1 MLPLV
6 ATGCRSACKR
16 FKSRVDRLSILPWE
30 ATECLTASSHDLPQ
44 KRDGPKMK
52 LTVGRISTL
61 RLPAGKTDHIEFDDD
76 VPGFGLRL
84 RESGSRTFVFQYK
97 VGDQNRRMN
106 LGAVSAVNFAEA
118 RKTAQNLY
126 HRVKL
131 GEDPASDKAEAKLK
145 AAETF
150 AAVAARFL
158 DYKRTR
164 LRARSYPDVERHL
177 LTHSKALH
185 GLQLAKIERRDI
197 ATVIAAVADNSGPV
211 TGNRVRTSLSTFFSW
226 ALMQGLV
233 ESNPV
238 IGTARNRERSRD
250 RVLEPA
256 ELRAIW
262 NNLADDHFG
271 AVIRLLALTA
281 QRASEIAAL
290 RWSEV
295 RDNAIM
301 LPSDRT
307 KNHRAHLV
315 PLSAAA
321 RTIIEAQPRRTNS
334 ANELR
339 DLIFGHGEGAF
350 SGWSKAK
357 EKLDAQ
363 ITAATGKPLD
373 HWTPHD
379 LRRTAATMMAEV
391 GVQPHVIEAVLNHV
405 SGHRAGVAG
414 IYNRSTYE
422 REKAVALDLWADR
435 LMAIIEGRDSNVLTL
450 QRG

>member
-1 MLPLV
+1 
-6 ATGCRSACKR
+6 
-16 FKSRVDRLSILPWE
+16 
-30 ATECLTASSHDLPQ
+30 
-44 KRDGPKMK
+44 MK
-52 LTVGRISTL
+52 LTVGQISAL
-61 RLPAGKTDHIEFDDD
+61 RLPAGKADHIEFDDD

-158 DYKRTR
+158 EYKRSR
-164 LRARSYPDVERHL
+164 LRPRSYPDVERHL

-226 ALMQGLV
+226 AMMQGLV
-233 ESNPV
+233 EANPV
-238 IGTARNRERSRD
+238 IGTARNRERSRE
-250 RVLEPA
+250 RLLEPV

-271 AVIRLLALTA
+271 AIIRLLALTA
-281 QRASEIAAL
+281 QRAGEIAAL
-290 RWSEV
+290 RWSEL

-307 KNHRAHLV
+307 KNHRAHIV

-321 RTIIEAQPRRTNS
+321 RAIIEAQPRRDGIDGMQ
-334 ANELR
+334 R

-350 SGWSKAK
+350 SGWSKTK

-363 ITAATGKPLD
+363 ITATTGKALP

-379 LRRTAATMMAEV
+379 LRRTAATMMAEDL
-391 GVQPHVIEAVLNHV
+391 GIQPHVIEAVLNHV

-414 IYNRSTYE
+414 IYNRASYE
-422 REKAVALDLWADR
+422 REKATALDLWAER
-435 LMAIIEGRDSNVLTL
+435 LMAIIEGRDSNVVTL

>member
-1 MLPLV
+1 MESHGMPH
-6 ATGCRSACKR
+6 GI
-16 FKSRVDRLSILPWE
+16 FPG
-30 ATECLTASSHDLPQ
+30 SSQ
-44 KRDGPKMK
+44 NRERPKVK

-61 RLPAGKTDHIEFDDD
+61 RLPSGKTDHIEFDDEI
-76 VPGFGLRL
+76 PGFGLRL

-131 GEDPASDKAEAKLK
+131 GEDPASDKAGAKLK

-158 DYKRTR
+158 EYKRSR
-164 LRARSYPDVERHL
+164 LRPRSYPDVERHL
-177 LTHSKALH
+177 LTHSKALQ

-197 ATVIAAVADNSGPV
+197 ATVIAAVADNSGTV

-226 ALMQGLV
+226 AMMQGLV

-238 IGTARNRERSRD
+238 AGTARNREHSRE
-250 RVLEPA
+250 RVLEPV

-262 NNLADDHFG
+262 NNLADDHYG
-271 AVIRLLALTA
+271 AIVKLLALTG
-281 QRASEIAAL
+281 QRAGEIAAL
-290 RWSEV
+290 RWSEIHRNTIV
-295 RDNAIM
+295 

-307 KNHRAHLV
+307 KNHRVHVV
-315 PLSAAA
+315 PLSAPA
-321 RTIIEAQPRRTNS
+321 RTILEAQPHRTN
-334 ANELR
+334 AAGKPR

-357 EKLDAQ
+357 GELDARV
-363 ITAATGKPLD
+363 TAVISKPLP
-373 HWTPHD
+373 HW
-379 LRRTAATMMAEV
+379 
-391 GVQPHVIEAVLNHV
+391 
-405 SGHRAGVAG
+405 
-414 IYNRSTYE
+414 
-422 REKAVALDLWADR
+422 
-435 LMAIIEGRDSNVLTL
+435 
-450 QRG
+450 

>member
-1 MLPLV
+1 
-6 ATGCRSACKR
+6 
-16 FKSRVDRLSILPWE
+16 
-30 ATECLTASSHDLPQ
+30 
-44 KRDGPKMK
+44 MK
-52 LTVGRISTL
+52 LTVGRISAL
-61 RLPAGKTDHIEFDDD
+61 RLPAGKADHIEFDDD

-97 VGDQNRRMN
+97 CGDQQRRMN

-118 RKTAQNLY
+118 RKSAQNLY

-131 GEDPASDKAEAKLK
+131 GEDPASDKADAKLK

-158 DYKRTR
+158 EYQRTR
-164 LRARSYPDVERHL
+164 LRPRSYPDVERHL
-177 LTHSKALH
+177 LTHSKPLH

-197 ATVIAAVADNSGPV
+197 ATVIAAVADNSGAV

-226 ALMQGLV
+226 AMMQGLV
-233 ESNPV
+233 EANPV
-238 IGTARNRERSRD
+238 IGTARNRERSRE
-250 RVLEPA
+250 RVLQPA
-256 ELRAIW
+256 ELRTIW
-262 NNLADDHFG
+262 NNLPDDHFG
-271 AVIRLLALTA
+271 AIVRLLALTA

-295 RDNAIM
+295 RDNTIVLA
-301 LPSDRT
+301 SDRT
-307 KNHRAHLV
+307 KNHRAHIV

-321 RTIIEAQPRRTNS
+321 RAIIETQPRRLG
-334 ANELR
+334 ADGRQR
-339 DLIFGHGEGAF
+339 DLIFGQGEGAF

-363 ITAATGKPLD
+363 ITATTGKALP

-379 LRRTAATMMAEV
+379 LRRTTATQMAEC

-414 IYNRSTYE
+414 IYNRASYA
-422 REKAVALDLWADR
+422 REKAVALDLWAER
-435 LMAIIEGRDSNVLTL
+435 LMAIVEGRDSNVVTL